1 MTYFHYV
8 KSSRHF
14 VMNLSETIKNIR
26 ATCNNYADPDLIA
39 TVIHDNYY
47 MGSNN
52 IEELGKFDIKKEDSF
67 EEKIMKVLK
76 HENVFLN
83 IGMYSFIP
91 IMNECDIYS
100 TEDYNLKLSE
110 EEFEKYAN
118 EKERVFGILIK
129 KDSDDY
135 IIGSCDLCGCS
146 IDAAFKEIEPSD
158 FEFYKKL
165 KEIIDSKIIY

>member
-1 MTYFHYV
+1 
-8 KSSRHF
+8 
-14 VMNLSETIKNIR
+14 MNLSETIKNIR
-26 ATCNNYADPDLIA
+26 ATCDNYVDPDLVA

-52 IEELGKFDIKKEDSF
+52 ITELDKFNIKREDSF
-67 EEKIMKVLK
+67 EEKILKILK
-76 HENVFLN
+76 HKNVFLN
-83 IGMYSFIP
+83 IGMYAFVPVI
-91 IMNECDIYS
+91 NECDIYS
-100 TEDYNLKLSE
+100 SKDYNLKLTD

-118 EKERVFGILIK
+118 EKERIFGILIK
-129 KDSDDY
+129 KNSQDY

-158 FEFYKKL
+158 FDFYKKL

>member
-1 MTYFHYV
+1 MNV
-8 KSSRHF
+8 K
-14 VMNLSETIKNIR
+14 ETIKNIR
-26 ATCNNYADPDLIA
+26 SLCNNYVDPDLVA

-52 IEELGKFDIKKEDSF
+52 ITELDKFGIEKEDSY
-67 EEKIMKVLK
+67 EEKILK
-76 HENVFLN
+76 ILKEENIFLN
-83 IGMYSFIP
+83 LGMYAFIP
-91 IMNECDIYS
+91 IINECDIYS
-100 TEDYNLKLSE
+100 TEDYNLKLSD

-129 KDSDDY
+129 KESQDY

-158 FEFYKKL
+158 FNFYKKL

>member
-1 MTYFHYV
+1 
-8 KSSRHF
+8 
-14 VMNLSETIKNIR
+14 MNLNETIKNIR
-26 ATCNNYADPDLIA
+26 SSCNNYVDPDLVA

-52 IEELGKFDIKKEDSF
+52 IEELDKFGIESDDSF
-67 EEKIMKVLK
+67 EEKISKILK

-83 IGMYSFIP
+83 IGMYTFIP
-91 IMNECDIYS
+91 VINECDIYS

-110 EEFEKYAN
+110 EEFEKYSN

-129 KDSDDY
+129 KDSTDY

-146 IDAAFKEIEPSD
+146 IDAAFNEIEPSD
-158 FEFYKKL
+158 FDFYKKIE
-165 KEIIDSKIIY
+165 EIIDSKIIY

>member
-1 MTYFHYV
+1 
-8 KSSRHF
+8 
-14 VMNLSETIKNIR
+14 MNLSETIKNIR
-26 ATCNNYADPDLIA
+26 DSCNNYVDPDLVA
-39 TVIHDNYY
+39 TLIHDNYY

-52 IEELGKFDIKKEDSF
+52 ISELEQYGINVNDSF
-67 EEKIMKVLK
+67 EEKILKILK

-83 IGMYSFIP
+83 IGMYVFIP
-91 IMNECDIYS
+91 VIDECDIYS
-100 TEDYNLKLSE
+100 TQDYNLKLSP

-129 KDSDDY
+129 KDSSDY

-146 IDAAFKEIEPSD
+146 IDAAFKEIEPSNM
-158 FEFYKKL
+158 EFYKKL

>member
-1 MTYFHYV
+1 
-8 KSSRHF
+8 
-14 VMNLSETIKNIR
+14 MNLNETIKNIR
-26 ATCNNYADPDLIA
+26 SSCNNYVDPDLVA

-52 IEELGKFDIKKEDSF
+52 IEELDKFGIESDDSF
-67 EEKIMKVLK
+67 EEKISKILK

-83 IGMYSFIP
+83 IGMYTFIP
-91 IMNECDIYS
+91 VINECDIYS

-110 EEFEKYAN
+110 EEFEKYSN

-129 KDSDDY
+129 KDSTDY

-146 IDAAFKEIEPSD
+146 IDAAFKEIEPSEFD
-158 FEFYKKL
+158 FYKKIE
-165 KEIIDSKIIY
+165 EIIDSKIIY

>member
-1 MTYFHYV
+1 
-8 KSSRHF
+8 
-14 VMNLSETIKNIR
+14 MNLNETIKNIR
-26 ATCNNYADPDLIA
+26 SSCNNYVDPDLVA

-52 IEELGKFDIKKEDSF
+52 IEELDKFDMKKEDSF
-67 EEKIMKVLK
+67 EEKILKILK

-83 IGMYSFIP
+83 LGMYAFIP
-91 IMNECDIYS
+91 VINECDIYS

-110 EEFEKYAN
+110 DEFEKYAN

-129 KDSDDY
+129 KDSTDY
-135 IIGSCDLCGCS
+135 VIGSCDLCGCS

-158 FEFYKKL
+158 FDFYKKME
-165 KEIIDSKIIY
+165 EIIDSKIIY

>member
-1 MTYFHYV
+1 M
-8 KSSRHF
+8 KSSRHI

-26 ATCNNYADPDLIA
+26 ASCNNYVDPDLVA
-39 TVIHDNYY
+39 TLIHDNYY

-52 IEELGKFDIKKEDSF
+52 ISELEQYSININDSF
-67 EEKIMKVLK
+67 EEKILKILK

-83 IGMYSFIP
+83 IGMYVFIP
-91 IMNECDIYS
+91 VINECDIYS
-100 TEDYNLKLSE
+100 TQDYNLKLSP

-129 KDSDDY
+129 KDSSDY

-146 IDAAFKEIEPSD
+146 IDAAFKEIEPSNM
-158 FEFYKKL
+158 EFYKKL

>member
-1 MTYFHYV
+1 
-8 KSSRHF
+8 
-14 VMNLSETIKNIR
+14 MNISETIKNIR
-26 ATCNNYADPDLIA
+26 SSCNNYVDPDLVA

-52 IEELGKFDIKKEDSF
+52 IQELDKFDIQKDDSF
-67 EEKIMKVLK
+67 EEKILKILK

-83 IGMYSFIP
+83 IGMYAFIP
-91 IMNECDIYS
+91 VINECDIYS

-110 EEFEKYAN
+110 DEFEKYAN

-129 KDSDDY
+129 KDTADY

-146 IDAAFKEIEPSD
+146 IDAAFKEIEPSEFD
-158 FEFYKKL
+158 FYKKIE
-165 KEIIDSKIIY
+165 EIIDSKIIY

>member
-1 MTYFHYV
+1 
-8 KSSRHF
+8 
-14 VMNLSETIKNIR
+14 MNLSETIKNIR
-26 ATCNNYADPDLIA
+26 ATCDNYVDPDLVA

-52 IEELGKFDIKKEDSF
+52 ITELDKFNIKREDSF
-67 EEKIMKVLK
+67 EEKILKILK
-76 HENVFLN
+76 HKNVFLN
-83 IGMYSFIP
+83 IGMYAFVPVI
-91 IMNECDIYS
+91 NECDIYS
-100 TEDYNLKLSE
+100 SEDYNLKLTD

-118 EKERVFGILIK
+118 EKERIFGILIK
-129 KDSDDY
+129 KNSQDY

-158 FEFYKKL
+158 FDFYKKL

>member
-1 MTYFHYV
+1 
-8 KSSRHF
+8 
-14 VMNLSETIKNIR
+14 MNLSETIKNIR
-26 ATCNNYADPDLIA
+26 ATCNNYVDPDLVA

-52 IEELGKFDIKKEDSF
+52 ITELDKFNIEKEDSF
-67 EEKIMKVLK
+67 EEKILKILK

-83 IGMYSFIP
+83 IGMYAFIP
-91 IMNECDIYS
+91 VINECDIYS
-100 TEDYNLKLSE
+100 TEDFNLKLTD

-129 KDSDDY
+129 KDSQDY

-158 FEFYKKL
+158 FDFYKKL
-165 KEIIDSKIIY
+165 KGIIDSKIIY